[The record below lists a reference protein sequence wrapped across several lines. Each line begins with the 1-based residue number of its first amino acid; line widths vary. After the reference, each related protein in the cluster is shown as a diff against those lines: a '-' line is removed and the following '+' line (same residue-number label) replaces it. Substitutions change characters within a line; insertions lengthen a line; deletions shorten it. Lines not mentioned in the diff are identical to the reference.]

1 MYKVIIAPSL
11 LAADF
16 RNLEREFEK
25 INSSEAE
32 WIHFDVMDGLN
43 VPNISF
49 GFPLLEATRKLTD
62 KFIDVHLMIENPS
75 NYFEE
80 FKKYGADGLTIHYEN
95 QPNIK
100 QDLQAIR
107 ALGMQAGLV
116 LNPDTEVA
124 VLEPYLADLDLIL
137 IMSVFPG
144 FGGQKFIEASF
155 ERVREARKLIEHSN
169 KNIFLQVDG
178 GVSIENSHRLIE
190 SGANALVCGSALFKA
205 ENFGEYITKLRLD
218 VNRI

>member
-1 MYKVIIAPSL
+1 MNKVIIAPSL

-25 INSSEAE
+25 INSSEVE

-62 KFIDVHLMIENPS
+62 KYIDVHLMIENPS
-75 NYFEE
+75 KYFEE
-80 FKKYGADGLTIHYEN
+80 FKKYGADGLTIHFEN

-100 QDLQAIR
+100 EQLQTIK
-107 ALGMQAGLV
+107 ALGMKAGLV
-116 LNPDTEVA
+116 INPDTDVS
-124 VLEPYLADLDLIL
+124 VLEPYLSELDLIL

-144 FGGQKFIEASF
+144 FGGQKFIEATYD
-155 ERVREARKLIEHSN
+155 RVRIAREMITRSN
-169 KNIFLQVDG
+169 KNIILQVDG
-178 GVSIENSHRLIE
+178 GVSIDNSHRLIAE
-190 SGANALVCGSALFKA
+190 GADALVCGSALFKA
-205 ENFGEYITKLRLD
+205 ENFGKY
-218 VNRI
+218 VNEMVIK

>member
-1 MYKVIIAPSL
+1 MNKVIIAPSL

-32 WIHFDVMDGLN
+32 WIHFDVMDGQN

-62 KFIDVHLMIENPS
+62 KYIDVHLMIENPS
-75 NYFEE
+75 KYFEE
-80 FKKYGADGLTIHYEN
+80 FKKYGADGLTIHFEN

-100 QDLQAIR
+100 EQLQTIK
-107 ALGMQAGLV
+107 ALGMKAGLV
-116 LNPDTEVA
+116 INPDTDVS
-124 VLEPYLADLDLIL
+124 VLEPYLSELDLIL

-144 FGGQKFIEASF
+144 FGGQKFIEATYD
-155 ERVREARKLIEHSN
+155 RVRIAREMITRSN
-169 KNIFLQVDG
+169 KNIILQVDG
-178 GVSIENSHRLIE
+178 GVSIDNSHRLIAE
-190 SGANALVCGSALFKA
+190 GADALVCGSALFK
-205 ENFGEYITKLRLD
+205 ENDFKGYVVKLLGK
-218 VNRI
+218 

>member
-1 MYKVIIAPSL
+1 MNKVIIAPSL

-32 WIHFDVMDGLN
+32 WIHFDVMDGQN

-62 KFIDVHLMIENPS
+62 KYIDVHLMIENPS
-75 NYFEE
+75 KYFQE
-80 FKKYGADGLTIHYEN
+80 FKKYGADGLTIHFEN

-100 QDLQAIR
+100 EQLQTIK
-107 ALGMQAGLV
+107 ALGMKAGLV
-116 LNPDTEVA
+116 INPDTDVS
-124 VLEPYLADLDLIL
+124 VLEPYLSELDLIL

-144 FGGQKFIEASF
+144 FGGQKFIEATYD
-155 ERVREARKLIEHSN
+155 RVRIAREMITRSN
-169 KNIFLQVDG
+169 KNIILQVDG
-178 GVSIENSHRLIE
+178 GVSIDNSHRLIAE
-190 SGANALVCGSALFKA
+190 GADALVCGSALFK
-205 ENFGEYITKLRLD
+205 ENDFKGYVVKLLGK
-218 VNRI
+218 

>member
-1 MYKVIIAPSL
+1 MNKVIIAPSL

-62 KFIDVHLMIENPS
+62 KYIDVHLMIENPS
-75 NYFEE
+75 KYFEE
-80 FKKYGADGLTIHYEN
+80 FKKYGADSLTIHYEN
-95 QPNIK
+95 QTNIK
-100 QDLQAIR
+100 EQLQAIK
-107 ALGMQAGLV
+107 ALGMKAGLV
-116 LNPDTEVA
+116 INPNTDVS
-124 VLEPYLADLDLIL
+124 VLEPYLSELDLIL

-144 FGGQKFIEASF
+144 FGGQKFIDATYD
-155 ERVREARKLIEHSN
+155 RVKQSRRLIEDSGRY
-169 KNIFLQVDG
+169 IILQVDG
-178 GVSIENSHRLIE
+178 GVSLDNSQELI
-190 SGANALVCGSALFKA
+190 GAGADALVCGSALFK
-205 ENFGEYITKLRLD
+205 ENDFKGYVVKLLGK
-218 VNRI
+218 

>member
-1 MYKVIIAPSL
+1 MNKVIIAPSL

-32 WIHFDVMDGLN
+32 WIHFDVMDGQN

-62 KFIDVHLMIENPS
+62 KYIDVHLMIENPS
-75 NYFEE
+75 KYFEE
-80 FKKYGADGLTIHYEN
+80 FKKYGADGLTIHFEN

-100 QDLQAIR
+100 EQLQTIK
-107 ALGMQAGLV
+107 ALGMKAGLV
-116 LNPDTEVA
+116 INPDTDVS
-124 VLEPYLADLDLIL
+124 VLEPYLSELDLIL

-144 FGGQKFIEASF
+144 FGGQKFIEATYD
-155 ERVREARKLIEHSN
+155 RVRIAREMITRSN
-169 KNIFLQVDG
+169 KNIILQVDG
-178 GVSIENSHRLIE
+178 GVSIDNSHRLIAE
-190 SGANALVCGSALFKA
+190 GADALVCGSALFK
-205 ENFGEYITKLRLD
+205 EDDFEGYVLKLQD
-218 VNRI
+218 NI

>member
-1 MYKVIIAPSL
+1 MNKVIIAPSL

-32 WIHFDVMDGLN
+32 WIHFDVMDGQN

-62 KFIDVHLMIENPS
+62 KYIDVHLMIENPS
-75 NYFEE
+75 KYFEE
-80 FKKYGADGLTIHYEN
+80 FKKYGADGLTIHFEN

-100 QDLQAIR
+100 EQLQTIK
-107 ALGMQAGLV
+107 ALGIKAGLV
-116 LNPDTEVA
+116 INPDTDVS
-124 VLEPYLADLDLIL
+124 VLEPYLSELDLIL

-144 FGGQKFIEASF
+144 FGGQKFIEATYD
-155 ERVREARKLIEHSN
+155 RVRIAREMITRSN
-169 KNIFLQVDG
+169 KNIILQVDG
-178 GVSIENSHRLIE
+178 GVSIDNSHRLIAE
-190 SGANALVCGSALFKA
+190 GADALVCGSALFK
-205 ENFGEYITKLRLD
+205 EDDFEGYVLKLQD
-218 VNRI
+218 NI

>member
-1 MYKVIIAPSL
+1 MNKVIIAPSL

-32 WIHFDVMDGLN
+32 WIHFDVMDGQN

-62 KFIDVHLMIENPS
+62 KYIDVHLMIENPS
-75 NYFEE
+75 KYFQE
-80 FKKYGADGLTIHYEN
+80 FKKYGADGLTIHFEN

-100 QDLQAIR
+100 EQLQTIK
-107 ALGMQAGLV
+107 ALGMKAGLV
-116 LNPDTEVA
+116 INPDTDVS
-124 VLEPYLADLDLIL
+124 VLEPYLSELDLIL

-144 FGGQKFIEASF
+144 FGGQKFIEATYD
-155 ERVREARKLIEHSN
+155 RVRIAREMITRSN
-169 KNIFLQVDG
+169 KNIILQVDG
-178 GVSIENSHRLIE
+178 GVSIDNSHRLIAE
-190 SGANALVCGSALFKA
+190 GADALVCGSALFK
-205 ENFGEYITKLRLD
+205 EDDFEGYVLKLQD
-218 VNRI
+218 NI

>member
-1 MYKVIIAPSL
+1 MNKVIIAPSL

-25 INSSEAE
+25 INSSEVE

-62 KFIDVHLMIENPS
+62 KYIDVHLMIENPS
-75 NYFEE
+75 KYFEE

-100 QDLQAIR
+100 EQLQTIK
-107 ALGMQAGLV
+107 ALGMKAGLV
-116 LNPDTEVA
+116 INPDTDVS
-124 VLEPYLADLDLIL
+124 VLEPYLSELDLIL

-144 FGGQKFIEASF
+144 FGGQKFIEATYD
-155 ERVREARKLIEHSN
+155 RVRIAREMITRSN
-169 KNIFLQVDG
+169 KNIILQVDG
-178 GVSIENSHRLIE
+178 GVSIDNSHRLIAE
-190 SGANALVCGSALFKA
+190 GADALVCGSALFK
-205 ENFGEYITKLRLD
+205 ENDFKGYVVKLLGK
-218 VNRI
+218 

>member
-1 MYKVIIAPSL
+1 MNKVIIAPSL

-32 WIHFDVMDGLN
+32 WIHFDVMDGQN

-62 KFIDVHLMIENPS
+62 KYIDVHLMIENPS
-75 NYFEE
+75 KYFEE
-80 FKKYGADGLTIHYEN
+80 FKKYGADGLTIHFEN

-100 QDLQAIR
+100 EQLQTIK
-107 ALGMQAGLV
+107 ALGMKAGLV
-116 LNPDTEVA
+116 INPDTDVA
-124 VLEPYLADLDLIL
+124 VLEPYLSELDLIL

-144 FGGQKFIEASF
+144 FGGQKFIEATYD
-155 ERVREARKLIEHSN
+155 RVRIAREMITRSN
-169 KNIFLQVDG
+169 KNIILQVDG
-178 GVSIENSHRLIE
+178 GVSIDNSHRLIAE
-190 SGANALVCGSALFKA
+190 GADSLVCGSALFK
-205 ENFGEYITKLRLD
+205 EDDFEGYVLKLQD
-218 VNRI
+218 NI

>member
-1 MYKVIIAPSL
+1 MNKVIIAPSL

-32 WIHFDVMDGLN
+32 WIHFDVMDGQN

-62 KFIDVHLMIENPS
+62 KYIDVHLMIENPS
-75 NYFEE
+75 KYFEE

-100 QDLQAIR
+100 EQLQTIK
-107 ALGMQAGLV
+107 ALGMKAGLV
-116 LNPDTEVA
+116 INPNTDVS
-124 VLEPYLADLDLIL
+124 VLEPYLSELDLIL

-144 FGGQKFIEASF
+144 FGGQKFIEATYD
-155 ERVREARKLIEHSN
+155 RVKQARKLIEDSGRC
-169 KNIFLQVDG
+169 IILQVDG
-178 GVSIENSHRLIE
+178 GVSLDNSQALIDA
-190 SGANALVCGSALFKA
+190 GADALVCGSALFK
-205 ENFGEYITKLRLD
+205 ENDFEGYVLKLQ
-218 VNRI
+218 NIN

>member
-1 MYKVIIAPSL
+1 MNKVIIAPSL

-32 WIHFDVMDGLN
+32 WIHFDVMDGQN

-62 KFIDVHLMIENPS
+62 KYIDVHLMIENPS
-75 NYFEE
+75 KYFEE
-80 FKKYGADGLTIHYEN
+80 FKKYGADGLTIHFEN

-100 QDLQAIR
+100 EQLQTIK
-107 ALGMQAGLV
+107 ALGMKAGLV
-116 LNPDTEVA
+116 INPDTDVS
-124 VLEPYLADLDLIL
+124 VLEPYLSELDLIL

-144 FGGQKFIEASF
+144 FGGQKFIEATYD
-155 ERVREARKLIEHSN
+155 RVRIAREMITRSN
-169 KNIFLQVDG
+169 KNIILQVDG
-178 GVSIENSHRLIE
+178 GVSIDNSHRLIAE
-190 SGANALVCGSALFKA
+190 GADAFVCGSALFK
-205 ENFGEYITKLRLD
+205 EDDFEGYVLKLQD
-218 VNRI
+218 NI

>member
-1 MYKVIIAPSL
+1 MNKVIIAPSL

-32 WIHFDVMDGLN
+32 WIHFDVMDGQN

-62 KFIDVHLMIENPS
+62 KYIDVHLMIENPS
-75 NYFEE
+75 KYFEE
-80 FKKYGADGLTIHYEN
+80 FKKYGADGLTIHFEN

-100 QDLQAIR
+100 EQLQTIK
-107 ALGMQAGLV
+107 ALGIKAGLV
-116 LNPDTEVA
+116 INPDTDVS
-124 VLEPYLADLDLIL
+124 VLEPYLSELDLIL

-144 FGGQKFIEASF
+144 FGGQKFIEATYD
-155 ERVREARKLIEHSN
+155 RVRIAREMITRSN
-169 KNIFLQVDG
+169 KNIILQVDG
-178 GVSIENSHRLIE
+178 GVSIDNSHRLIAE
-190 SGANALVCGSALFKA
+190 GADALVCGSALFK
-205 ENFGEYITKLRLD
+205 ENDFKGYVVKLLGK
-218 VNRI
+218 

>member
-1 MYKVIIAPSL
+1 MNKVIIAPSL

-62 KFIDVHLMIENPS
+62 KYIDVHLLIENPS
-75 NYFEE
+75 KYFQE
-80 FKKYGADGLTIHYEN
+80 FKKYGADGLTIHFEN

-100 QDLQAIR
+100 EQLQTIK
-107 ALGMQAGLV
+107 ALGMKAGLV
-116 LNPDTEVA
+116 INPDTDVS
-124 VLEPYLADLDLIL
+124 VLEPYLSELDLIL

-144 FGGQKFIEASF
+144 FGGQKFIDATYD
-155 ERVREARKLIEHSN
+155 RVKQSRRLIEDSGRY
-169 KNIFLQVDG
+169 IILQVDG
-178 GVSIENSHRLIE
+178 GVSLDNSQELMHWFVE
-190 SGANALVCGSALFKA
+190 ALYLKK
-205 ENFGEYITKLRLD
+205 TTLRGM
-218 VNRI
+218 